1 MGGKA
6 SKPSVNDDQLLIRG
20 DEDHGHVQPNL
31 PQHHL
36 HLSRDEV
43 IGKELHHT
51 QLSKGSVGSMSAE
64 VGAAFQSA
72 GLKIQTFRDPKK
84 VSGGKREHLA
94 MTLKG
99 TVRQRRERVRLG
111 IDKEPILKEL
121 IQLPQGEDLNDW
133 LAVNTIHFFN
143 IASMVYGTCF
153 EFCTEESC
161 PKMSVGAKFEFLWA
175 GKLKLS
181 ILVMIC
187 QLFLQT
193 ALK

>member
-1 MGGKA
+1 MQEPK
-6 SKPSVNDDQLLIRG
+6 
-20 DEDHGHVQPNL
+20 L

-36 HLSRDEV
+36 QLSRDEV
-43 IGKELHHT
+43 VGKELQDT
-51 QLSKGSVGSMSAE
+51 QLSKGSIGSMSAE
-64 VGAAFQSA
+64 VGVGFQSA
-72 GLKIQTFRDPKK
+72 GLRIQTFRDPKK
-84 VSGGKREHLA
+84 VSGGKREQLA

-99 TVRQRRERVRLG
+99 TVRQRRQRVRLG
-111 IDKEPILKEL
+111 LDKEPILKEL
-121 IQLPQGEDLNDW
+121 IQLPQDEDLNDW

-175 GKLKLS
+175 GKLSLPTLTPSDTNFVS
-181 ILVMIC
+181 IM
-187 QLFLQT
+187 QT